1 MHYAKR
7 FGAERAAAKAAEA
20 RSEGPR
26 PPSADE
32 TRANPTPKRL
42 QRSNSKEAV
51 HTRRRYVNSSK
62 DEESVGETAA
72 ADTPSRDTID
82 TNVSSRGKPCQR
94 YDLINTTP
102 VSRVQTRWPVYGS
115 VMPQHEIEKRAARRV
130 VAGRLRS
137 VISSLSHSRSRRQ
150 ALTLKAFS
158 MKPIRRQKELWLIQ
172 HQTLNFEKWRGP
184 PVGKIWCSRRGC
196 LSSAFTV
203 RLG

>member
-51 HTRRRYVNSSK
+51 HTLQEEGSVVNSSK

-102 VSRVQTRWPVYGS
+102 VSRVQ
-115 VMPQHEIEKRAARRV
+115 MAR
-130 VAGRLRS
+130 
-137 VISSLSHSRSRRQ
+137 
-150 ALTLKAFS
+150 
-158 MKPIRRQKELWLIQ
+158 
-172 HQTLNFEKWRGP
+172 
-184 PVGKIWCSRRGC
+184 
-196 LSSAFTV
+196 V
-203 RLG
+203 R